1 MIISFL
7 IATIMTIVLTRK
19 GMFLIGFIKRG
30 MITPSKSDV
39 RKFNFF
45 IKKSNKKRFS
55 LSPFILK
62 EILFFQVKIFLIKTS
77 KGDKFINSVNQL
89 INTLYQYPFKR
100 SFIEKR
106 LARILQKYDVILMDK
121 LGHYVSP
128 KPNPVLDLLR
138 KVSELKKANENY
150 FNLTLKAGQE
160 ALIPLIGNPFINS
173 ELRIYRVNE
182 SVIDEM
188 KNILGKSGADFM
200 KNVVVAAA

>member
-7 IATIMTIVLTRK
+7 VATIMTIALSKK
-19 GMFLIGFIKRG
+19 GIFLIGFIKRG

-39 RKFNFF
+39 RKFNFL
-45 IKKSNKKRFS
+45 IKNSSKFR
-55 LSPFILK
+55 LIPFILK
-62 EILFFQVKIFLIKTS
+62 EILFFQAKIFLIKTS

-89 INTLYQYPFKR
+89 INILYHYPFKR
-100 SFIEKR
+100 SLIDKR
-106 LARILQKYDVILMDK
+106 LARILQKYDFILNDK

-128 KPNPVLDLLR
+128 KPSPVLDLLR
-138 KVSELKKANENY
+138 KVSELKEANENY

-160 ALIPLIGNPFINS
+160 ALIPLIGNPFINP
-173 ELRIYRVNE
+173 ELIIYRVNE

-188 KNILGKSGADFM
+188 KNILGKSKADFI